1 MGEFTIQPSLEF
13 FQRLSKLINEQS
25 NVIDRVFP
33 ETINVMVP
41 FLERVSEDVIGE
53 YVTPVLD
60 EAHERDIDMY
70 LKAVGGIFQQIKQFS
85 DSIKRPK
92 GAGTE
97 SQFRHNVLQIIA
109 RVFEP
114 HVDLYFQ
121 EELDCFRKKATGQVE
136 SWGKKVGI
144 LCIIYYI
151 LLTNRKVSE
160 ADAATVTLLM
170 SGINREVDKRDFL
183 STFKKVI
190 LMPVQAIPLAP
201 FGIKTGT
208 STTTNTK
215 SLEAPTANLSIHS
228 ETASRSSTPAL
239 PSDISRASTPVPVT
253 VPTTEL
259 AAKAAIM
266 NSRLEGIR
274 SLFSIEV
281 ALELVH
287 LAKASL
293 ERVGQFTAIEGQTG
307 GEA

>member
-1 MGEFTIQPSLEF
+1 ML
-13 FQRLSKLINEQS
+13 
-25 NVIDRVFP
+25 
-33 ETINVMVP
+33 
-41 FLERVSEDVIGE
+41 
-53 YVTPVLD
+53 
-60 EAHERDIDMY
+60 
-70 LKAVGGIFQQIKQFS
+70 
-85 DSIKRPK
+85 
-92 GAGTE
+92 
-97 SQFRHNVLQIIA
+97 
-109 RVFEP
+109 
-114 HVDLYFQ
+114 
-121 EELDCFRKKATGQVE
+121 TG
-136 SWGKKVGI
+136 
-144 LCIIYYI
+144 
-151 LLTNRKVSE
+151 RKVSE

-190 LMPVQAIPLAP
+190 LMPVQAIPLVP
-201 FGIKTGT
+201 FGIKTGS
-208 STTTNTK
+208 STAPR
-215 SLEAPTANLSIHS
+215 SLETPTANLSIHG
-228 ETASRSSTPAL
+228 EKTSRSSTPVL

-293 ERVGQFTAIEGQTG
+293 ERVGQFAFIDGQTG